1 MPNIDI
7 AIARNLDILYLSLT
21 FVVATLIEEQVNID
35 IRSINLDIC

>member
-21 FVVATLIEEQVNID
+21 FVVATLTEEQVNID
-35 IRSINLDIC
+35 IR

>member
-21 FVVATLIEEQVNID
+21 FVVVTLIEDQVNID
-35 IRSINLDIC
+35 IRSKNLDIC